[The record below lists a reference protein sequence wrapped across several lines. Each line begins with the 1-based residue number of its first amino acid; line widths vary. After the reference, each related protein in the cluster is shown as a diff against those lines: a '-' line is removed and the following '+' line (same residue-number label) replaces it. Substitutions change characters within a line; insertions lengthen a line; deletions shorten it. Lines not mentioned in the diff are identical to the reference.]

1 MVTAHLEI
9 MGLFLGTQLLL
20 IADFMYLA
28 RNYMPLYAAVFCK
41 EYNESLFSKI

>member
-9 MGLFLGTQLLL
+9 MGLFLGMQFLL

-28 RNYMPLYAAVFCK
+28 RNHMPLHAAMFGK
-41 EYNESLFSKI
+41 EYNDSLFSKT